1 MQDFS
6 SVSLC
11 MVCQIHWIRM
21 FGTFEKSLPE
31 HMNQWD
37 AEENTLCENRIP
49 TRIKRQKAVVNRV
62 KKKKGKKV
70 ENDVKTTQ
78 YGSTHFSERF

>member
-11 MVCQIHWIRM
+11 MVCQIHWICM
-21 FGTFEKSLPE
+21 FGTFEKSLLE
-31 HMNQWD
+31 RVNQWD
-37 AEENTLCENRIP
+37 AEENTLCENRTP

-62 KKKKGKKV
+62 KKRREK
-70 ENDVKTTQ
+70 
-78 YGSTHFSERF
+78 S